1 MKYVN
6 KFIRILNFPFYFRGE
21 VYDPFETLTLSE
33 QNFDVLFE
41 DYVRSFY
48 DALERTSNKMTREFI
63 IYKCKIELREI
74 SILHTMIL
82 SKDMRHI
89 KIHL

>member
-1 MKYVN
+1 M
-6 KFIRILNFPFYFRGE
+6 
-21 VYDPFETLTLSE
+21 YDPFETLTLSE

-63 IYKCKIELREI
+63 IYKMQNRIARDFDPTHYDIKQRYEA
-74 SILHTMIL
+74 H
-82 SKDMRHI
+82 